1 MNYDPIYLE
10 RLASQF
16 KILGDKTRLGILM
29 LLRDRELPVRSI
41 VQQMDTTQANIS
53 KHLKILYEHNIVKK
67 RQVKSS
73 VLYSIKKDC
82 IFEICE
88 ILYINSGK
96 PTDTPIMLDSKE

>member
-1 MNYDPIYLE
+1 MKYDQRYLE
-10 RLASQF
+10 RLANQF

-29 LLRDRELPVRSI
+29 LLRDRELPVHNI
-41 VQQMDTTQANIS
+41 VEQMDTTQANIS

-88 ILYINSGK
+88 ILYSNSTK
-96 PTDTPIMLDSKE
+96 PTDTPIMLETKD